1 MLVLSNLS
9 GSSTCA
15 IAIIGRGRRKWGDAV
30 DRSIAAPGF
39 CWPSEPFYR
48 SGDAGVEQRED
59 DLFQGRIDGVE
70 AGDSG
75 AAGQGL
81 HDLG

>member
-48 SGDAGVEQRED
+48 SGDAGVEQRIYDILE
-59 DLFQGRIDGVE
+59 RWVDGVE
-70 AGDSG
+70 AGDCG
-75 AAGQGL
+75 ATGE
-81 HDLG
+81 

>member
-39 CWPSEPFYR
+39 CWPSEPFYG
-48 SGDAGVEQRED
+48 SGDAGVEQRIYDIFE
-59 DLFQGRIDGVE
+59 RWVDGVE
-70 AGDSG
+70 AGDRG
-75 AAGQGL
+75 AVSE
-81 HDLG
+81 